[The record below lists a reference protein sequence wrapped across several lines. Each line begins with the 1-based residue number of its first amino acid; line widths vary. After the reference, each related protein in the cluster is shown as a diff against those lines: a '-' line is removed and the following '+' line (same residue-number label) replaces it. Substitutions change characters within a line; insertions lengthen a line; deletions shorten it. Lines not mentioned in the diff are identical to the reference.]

1 MQEILTNLHDFCS
14 QVQASLSQLTKEE
27 RFARGNKLQQNT
39 CGSLL
44 DHDITSLSGKKVF
57 LVIVSSDN
65 GCPDIIE
72 YPNMIVCS
80 YNGLSLD
87 QTTLLHP
94 LLSLSIL
101 QVSIFT

>member
-1 MQEILTNLHDFCS
+1 MIFVLKFKLVYLNLQKRRDLLEEINYNRTL
-14 QVQASLSQLTKEE
+14 
-27 RFARGNKLQQNT
+27 G
-39 CGSLL
+39 GSLL

-65 GCPDIIE
+65 GCLDIIE